1 MGFIFVY
8 FTTLNESENILKLI
22 LKILKLYKNLDI
34 LVIDDNS
41 SDGTHDIVSKL
52 ASKSKRIK
60 IISRKREVGIGSA
73 HLCGI
78 SYAYKKK
85 YQIGITMDA
94 DGTHDPA
101 KIKQMLKIIKLKKF
115 QIVNTNRFKDKKSI
129 EDWPFIRR
137 AITLLRF
144 F

>member
-1 MGFIFVY
+1 MKIIVIIP
-8 FTTLNESENILKLI
+8 TLNESENILKLI

-78 SYAYKKK
+78 SYAYKKN
-85 YQIGITMDA
+85 
-94 DGTHDPA
+94 
-101 KIKQMLKIIKLKKF
+101 IKL
-115 QIVNTNRFKDKKSI
+115 
-129 EDWPFIRR
+129 E
-137 AITLLRF
+137 
-144 F
+144 

>member
-1 MGFIFVY
+1 MVRLIFVEY
-8 FTTLNESENILKLI
+8 P
-22 LKILKLYKNLDI
+22 
-34 LVIDDNS
+34 
-41 SDGTHDIVSKL
+41 THI
-52 ASKSKRIK
+52 
-60 IISRKREVGIGSA
+60 
-73 HLCGI
+73 
-78 SYAYKKK
+78 KKK